1 MKLILNWLKY
11 YILQLRFILARHTF
25 HKPIQIESTVIQ
37 QNRAAASIIII

>member
-11 YILQLRFILARHTF
+11 YILQLRLARHTF

-37 QNRAAASIIII
+37 QNRAAASIVII

>member
-11 YILQLRFILARHTF
+11 YILQLRYTF

-37 QNRAAASIIII
+37 QNRAAASIVII